1 MILYLCLF
9 PGLCSGGLSE
19 IGNHIPLLQFF
30 HAERL
35 IKMIVHL
42 IVDIRYYM
50 KHPDMGKA
58 LPGSPEK
65 AGTDP
70 LLDPFYLFHILCA
83 KLPIFDHFSLH
94 SFLLSFPENEWIYC
108 TTNPLSLTAPKC
120 PCIVKKPLYALQIFA

>member
-19 IGNHIPLLQFF
+19 IGDHIPLLQFF

-70 LLDPFYLFHILCA
+70 LCQTPDIR
-83 KLPIFDHFSLH
+83 
-94 SFLLSFPENEWIYC
+94 SFLPPF
-108 TTNPLSLTAPKC
+108 
-120 PCIVKKPLYALQIFA
+120 IFAILP